1 MTTEERVKSL
11 HARMDALKRRREKRK
26 TGLTGAACA
35 VLTLCLVW
43 LIFDGGAAHAGGP
56 AGLYSGATMLLEN
69 AGGYVLAAVAAF
81 TAGVVITVLLIKKTR
96 KKDQLTGTKDQLT
109 ESNPDLRQSEEREH
123 LTESNLNLRQS
134 EEKDQLTDS
143 NPGLR
148 QSEEKEHE
156 NKEN

>member
-96 KKDQLTGTKDQLT
+96 KKEQLMESDPDLRQSEEREQLA
-109 ESNPDLRQSEEREH
+109 ESNPDLRQSEERERQ
-123 LTESNLNLRQS
+123 TESNPN
-134 EEKDQLTDS
+134 
-143 NPGLR
+143 LR

>member
-26 TGLTGAACA
+26 TGLTGEACV

-43 LIFDGGAAHAGGP
+43 LIFDGGTAHKGGP
-56 AGLYSGATMLLEN
+56 AGLYSGATMLFEN

-81 TAGVVITVLLIKKTR
+81 AAGVVVTVLLIKKTR
-96 KKDQLTGTKDQLT
+96 KKEQPT
-109 ESNPDLRQSEEREH
+109 ESDPD
-123 LTESNLNLRQS
+123 LRQS

-143 NPGLR
+143 NPVLR

-156 NKEN
+156 NKKN